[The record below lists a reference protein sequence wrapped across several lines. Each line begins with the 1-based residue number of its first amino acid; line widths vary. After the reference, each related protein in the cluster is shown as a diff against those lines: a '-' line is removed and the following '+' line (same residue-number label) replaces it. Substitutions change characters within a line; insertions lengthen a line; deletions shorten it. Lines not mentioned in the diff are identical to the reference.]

1 MWMKLYKM
9 DRDIKEKK
17 WMEKDKVKENSFI
30 LMVDYTMVNGLTIKL
45 MDMVFEFFTIGIL
58 YYNDKKIAYQGLWS

>member
-1 MWMKLYKM
+1 
-9 DRDIKEKK
+9 
-17 WMEKDKVKENSFI
+17 MEKDKVKENSFI

-45 MDMVFEFFTIGIL
+45 MDMVFEFFTLGIL